1 MKLLKNPLL
10 RVPLCTYLC
19 GLIATLVQLHLFPQ
33 LGFTNFSLF
42 DFPALILFCFVGLVF
57 LGSLSRKVIFQSA
70 AINVGIAFTVLLF
83 EQTLG
88 VFSTPLYLYVLY
100 PFIYFGASI
109 MKVFVGFFPT
119 APTIPLAIIAN
130 LASFLFILFGK
141 NEADTSNNQTSEGT
155 SEL

>member
-1 MKLLKNPLL
+1 MLLLKNPLL

-19 GLIATLVQLHLFPQ
+19 GLTATLIQIYVFPQ

-42 DFPALILFCFVGLVF
+42 DFPAIILFCFVGLVF
-57 LGSLSRKVIFQSA
+57 LGSLPRKIIFQSA
-70 AINVGIAFTVLLF
+70 AIHVGIAFAVLLL

-88 VFSTPLYLYVLY
+88 IFSAPLYLYVLY

-109 MKVFVGFFPT
+109 MKVLVGTFPM
-119 APTIPLAIIAN
+119 APTILLAIIAN

-141 NEADTSNNQTSEGT
+141 KEANTSSTQTSEKT